1 MLIASGKFT
10 HESLAGKVA
19 IVTGAGGG
27 IGFEAARSLIW
38 LGAKVILAE
47 INKASGRDA
56 EERLNHEFG
65 DGFGLFVHSDI
76 GDERSVNALSR
87 HSIKK
92 FGRVDIVINNATL
105 APLGAVKEVPIDDW
119 DRSYRV
125 NLRGPVLMARVFVPG
140 MIDRGYGVF
149 VCVSSLG
156 QEFMAAYEAVKAAQ
170 VHLAGTLDAELNGTG
185 VVAFAIG
192 PGYVPTQTAEESI
205 PRLAALMGKPADEL
219 FAIVSEHKISVE
231 AAGAGFAAAVLLA
244 EQYRGQEVSSLQAL
258 IDAGIDVGE
267 EQKPSA
273 IGFITAEQFAA
284 ALEVCR
290 RVRTTLADQS
300 AGWKER
306 SIFEQQW
313 LVRSFKN
320 RAGMTVEQWLVA
332 LEQLASCLEAQDAAA
347 LNRIRP
353 PLGKL
358 ASYYR
363 YLYDTAQGYIKD
375 PAQREE
381 YLAIVLGWV
390 SDVEQL
396 DAVLSAKS

>member
-10 HESLAGKVA
+10 RQSLAGKVA

-47 INKASGRDA
+47 INKANGKDA
-56 EERLNHEFG
+56 EERLNREFG
-65 DGFGLFVHSDI
+65 DGFSLFVQTDI
-76 GDERSVNALSR
+76 GDERSVSSLSR
-87 HSIKK
+87 NSIKK

-105 APLGAVKEVPIDDW
+105 APLGAVKDVPIDDW

-125 NLRGPVLMARVFVPG
+125 NLRGPVLMARAFVTG

-149 VCVSSLG
+149 VYVSSLG
-156 QEFMAAYEAVKAAQ
+156 QQFMAAYEAVKAAQ
-170 VHLAGTLDAELNGTG
+170 VHLAGTLDAELTGTG

-192 PGYVPTQTAEESI
+192 PGYVPTRTAEESI

-258 IDAGIDVGE
+258 IDAGIEIGGE
-267 EQKPSA
+267 EKPSE
-273 IGFITAEQFAA
+273 IGSLTGEQFSAG
-284 ALEVCR
+284 LEICR
-290 RVRTTLADQS
+290 RARTTLAEQS
-300 AGWKER
+300 VGWKER

-320 RAGMTVEQWLVA
+320 RAGMTVEQWLVV
-332 LEQLASCLEAQDAAA
+332 LEQLASCLEAQDAAT
-347 LNRIRP
+347 LTRIHP
-353 PLGKL
+353 PLSKL
-358 ASYYR
+358 ANYYL
-363 YLYDTAQGYIKD
+363 YLYDMAKGYIKD
-375 PAQREE
+375 PVQREE

-390 SDVEQL
+390 RDVEQL
-396 DAVLSAKS
+396 DAILSAKS